1 MDGRAYLE
9 KLIADRLGAG
19 RGKPALGRRSS
30 FDLAWVRGVAV
41 GLVAAGALGQDEME
55 RIIADLVKTL
65 VDTGWLTVLRGSAS
79 AAGSGPVITPEMTAP
94 TGVARPE
101 WRVAIVDPPPP
112 VLRGV
117 VSLAGRR
124 LAVGGKPASLISL
137 EVWSTGLTLR
147 LAHSDA
153 DARTLMRRLGDRDSW
168 SGWDDQGTQFHG
180 AGGAGGGSHALFVE
194 EVSFEPGPAGRART
208 LTLRVDHDGR
218 SQRLTIALDSLASPG

>member
-79 AAGSGPVITPEMTAP
+79 AAGSGPVITPETMAP
-94 TGVARPE
+94 TGAARPE
-101 WRVAIVDPPPP
+101 WREAIVDPPPP

-124 LAVGGKPASLISL
+124 LTVAGKPASLISL

-153 DARTLMRRLGDRDSW
+153 DVRTLMRRLGDRDRW
-168 SGWDDQGTQFHG
+168 SGWDDQGTQFRG

-208 LTLRVDHDGR
+208 LTLRVDHEGR
-218 SQRLTIALDSLASPG
+218 SQRLTIALDSLAIPG